1 MKQRQLRLYD
11 GRDLAIEMSGPED
24 GHVLLWH
31 DGTPGSSYQLAHVAD
46 AAHDRGLRLITM
58 SRAGYTGSTR
68 APGRSVADVV
78 PDANAVLDALGVD
91 EALVGGVSGGGPH
104 ALACAALMGDRVR
117 ATAAVCSVAP
127 YDADGLDFL
136 AGMGQD
142 NVEEFGLA
150 LEGERRLRPYL
161 ERQLPALAAATPGE
175 LIQTMATLLPDIDRR
190 CLIGPVGDDF
200 AAAMA
205 STAAGGADGWVDDDL
220 AFTRPWGFALSEIR
234 SPVSLWQGSEDLMV
248 PFSHGQWLAGHI
260 PGVQAHLETG
270 QGHLS
275 INVGS
280 IDRIL
285 DELINGA
292 RA

>member
-1 MKQRQLRLYD
+1 MKQRLLRLDD
-11 GRDLAIEMSGPED
+11 GRELAIEISGPED

-46 AAHDRGLRLITM
+46 AAHVRGLRLITM

-68 APGRSVADVV
+68 AAGRSVADVV
-78 PDANAVLDALGVD
+78 PDASAVLDALGVD
-91 EALVGGVSGGGPH
+91 DALVGGVSGGGPH
-104 ALACAALMGDRVR
+104 ALACAALLGGRVR

-161 ERQLPALAAATPGE
+161 EQQLPALAAATPAE
-175 LIQTMATLLPDIDRR
+175 LVQTMATLLPDIDRR
-190 CLIGPVGDDF
+190 CLIGSFGDDF
-200 AAAMA
+200 AAAMT

-234 SPVSLWQGSEDLMV
+234 GPVSLWQGSEDLMV
-248 PFSHGQWLAGHI
+248 PFSHGQWLAEHI

-285 DELINGA
+285 DELTSGA
-292 RA
+292 RH